1 MITAIRMISGAAH
14 PAIHRYRHLKAAA
27 EIAQAGQPG
36 FLGLEYE
43 AVLRL
48 LSDYEATLDLL
59 AANEAH
65 NQRQAE
71 EDPSLPEPPATGKR
85 LPAVIDSSPEAER
98 YRDAMRSLI
107 KEHGLTMDTRPDGLI
122 RIHGYDVDLLV
133 RDLINT
139 TEYDFRR

>member
-1 MITAIRMISGAAH
+1 MMTAIKTLSGATH

-59 AANEAH
+59 AANEAR

-71 EDPSLPEPPATGKR
+71 EDPGPPEAPATGKR

-98 YRDAMRSLI
+98 YRDAMRGLI
-107 KEHGLTMDTRPDGLI
+107 KGHGLSMETRPDGLI
-122 RIHGYDVDLLV
+122 HIRGYDVDLLV

-139 TEYDFRR
+139 SAGDFKR